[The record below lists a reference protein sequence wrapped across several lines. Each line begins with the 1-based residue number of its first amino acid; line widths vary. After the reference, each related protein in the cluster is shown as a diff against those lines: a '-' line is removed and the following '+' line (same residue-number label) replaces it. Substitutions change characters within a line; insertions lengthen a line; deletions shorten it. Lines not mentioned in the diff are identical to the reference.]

1 MIFDTFA
8 QDAVICY
15 GCNQNLRKAVSKEK
29 ELRLLEEVMNWL
41 KKLPRVQTHM
51 QTAMIALASQG
62 RPNKRTNDFPES
74 LRPSKSVE
82 TSKPMNKPNGSFC
95 TSVSTLV

>member
-1 MIFDTFA
+1 M
-8 QDAVICY
+8 
-15 GCNQNLRKAVSKEK
+15 
-29 ELRLLEEVMNWL
+29 L
-41 KKLPRVQTHM
+41 KKLSRVQTHM
-51 QTAMIALASQG
+51 QTATIALASQG